1 MSNKD
6 SNELIDKVMND
17 MNINI
22 NIDDTKINY
31 LSYLLYLFAGYLLY
45 IKKYNLFYI
54 CYLSGYLISSIMNS
68 SYLLIRLIQTI
79 FIFFLINMNNLKQEY
94 IYFLI
99 IFIMIS
105 YKLQKYNKVKEYK
118 NIKSIVYI
126 ISLLIIIFLFIK
138 NIFVNENESVF
149 IKINK

>member
-22 NIDDTKINY
+22 NIDDSKINY
-31 LSYLLYLFAGYLLY
+31 LSYLLYLFAGYFIY

-54 CYLSGYLISSIMNS
+54 CYLSEYLISSIKNR

-79 FIFFLINMNNLKQEY
+79 FIFFLINMNDLKQEY

-99 IFIMIS
+99 TFIMIS
-105 YKLQKYNKVKEYK
+105 YKLQKYDKVKEYN

-126 ISLLIIIFLFIK
+126 ISLLIIIYLFIK
-138 NIFVNENESVF
+138 NIFINENDSVF